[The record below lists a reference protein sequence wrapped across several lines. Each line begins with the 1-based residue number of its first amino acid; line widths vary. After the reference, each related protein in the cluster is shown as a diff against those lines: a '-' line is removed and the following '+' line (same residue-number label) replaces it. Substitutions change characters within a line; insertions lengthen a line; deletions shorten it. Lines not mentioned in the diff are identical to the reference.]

1 MEIKNLNS
9 LEEIQNGN
17 YIGYYWCSGA
27 NKPTDVK
34 GSFEPKLDEKSLF
47 IQEAMLWDEE
57 KKVSIMLQYT
67 HEQVITQYDLSSLSE
82 IDINRETISYS
93 GHRLEN
99 NPRLKFFRYWKEES
113 DQLCA
118 DFKVLKMKAQIFIG
132 FDTE

>member
-1 MEIKNLNS
+1 MEIKILNS

-27 NKPTDVK
+27 KKPTVVT

-57 KKVSIMLQYT
+57 KKVSIMVQYT
-67 HEQVITQYDLSSLSE
+67 HRKIITQYNLSSVSE
-82 IDINRETISYS
+82 IDMNLETISYI
-93 GHRLEN
+93 GNRLEN
-99 NPRLKFFRYWKEES
+99 NPKLKFFRYWKE
-113 DQLCA
+113 DDDPLCA
-118 DFKVLKMKAQIFIG
+118 GFKVLKMKAQIFIG